1 MNRFLFGG
9 IVRDAENISDTKND
23 GVVLDWH
30 MDRRKHLSVFGLLKE
45 TGFYAMRSAP
55 WYLEL
60 IVHGVF
66 TLILIVVLL
75 LIMYAMKQ
83 KMKKEQCDVKH
94 HAVNTDQK
102 Q

>member
-1 MNRFLFGG
+1 MLKIYRILKTMVWCLIGVWIGG
-9 IVRDAENISDTKND
+9 SIYQC
-23 GVVLDWH
+23 LDY
-30 MDRRKHLSVFGLLKE
+30 RKRPD
-45 TGFYAMRSAP
+45 FYAMRSAP

-75 LIMYAMKQ
+75 LILYAMKQ
-83 KMKKEQCDVKH
+83 KMKKEQCDVKC

-102 Q
+102 QSIGK